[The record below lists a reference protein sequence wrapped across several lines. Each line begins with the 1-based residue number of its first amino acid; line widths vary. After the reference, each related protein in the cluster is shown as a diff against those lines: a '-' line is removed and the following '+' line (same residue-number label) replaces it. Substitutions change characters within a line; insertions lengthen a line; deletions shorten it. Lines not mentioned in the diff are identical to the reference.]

1 MSINQHTLTI
11 KLVGHSWKPE
21 KWKFRKKIKPQIL
34 LFTLINRMIYQTTA
48 FDIINLIFCLKI
60 IFSATRLCDSDN
72 ESCSDLTTCGS
83 RRRRDILRWGMTHEN
98 SNVYT
103 MTSGPIKIVKNNW
116 GLFLVYKTFEQ
127 KLKIL
132 DKPQWNR
139 LEISV
144 KT

>member
-1 MSINQHTLTI
+1 MKIF
-11 KLVGHSWKPE
+11 E
-21 KWKFRKKIKPQIL
+21 KSLNLKFY
-34 LFTLINRMIYQTTA
+34 FSYQTTA

-103 MTSGPIKIVKNNW
+103 MTSGPIKIVKNN
-116 GLFLVYKTFEQ
+116 
-127 KLKIL
+127 
-132 DKPQWNR
+132 
-139 LEISV
+139 
-144 KT
+144 